1 MERCKSA
8 ARRFPALPGASR
20 TNGGGNL
27 QREEKD
33 ECFLK
38 PELPAPV
45 KIAKPELPVPVG
57 VNDNRVH
64 YVHGKSNA
72 AADEVKGVYEYPLK
86 GP

>member
-1 MERCKSA
+1 M
-8 ARRFPALPGASR
+8 
-20 TNGGGNL
+20 
-27 QREEKD
+27 REEKD

-64 YVHGKSNA
+64 YIHGKSNA
-72 AADEVKGVYEYPLK
+72 AADEVKGGYETP
-86 GP
+86 